1 MSKRRW
7 GEAVL
12 CMFVV
17 LIMVGSFSSN
27 AAAQM
32 STGFHGFFESSFVLR
47 DTTGIQNGFFD
58 QAEGVQ
64 QRNTLKF
71 DIDVDPNM
79 SWGPI
84 AVQKIHL
91 TFRGAYDS
99 IFDLRANE
107 YDIKDNMGA
116 SRFDYGLEDIRFEAD
131 LREAFID
138 ISYKGP
144 LGRGFFRPGRQI
156 VSWGEGMLETLNDV
170 INPPDNSFNL
180 FFQNPDDVKT
190 PLWMGRL
197 NYSLPSTM
205 TNLALNFDFL
215 LIPDI
220 RPTQFGPLDTL
231 ANSTSEGQL
240 EAPYAKILPFADNRG
255 VTKFRY
261 DVPTDN
267 NEYGAK
273 VSAQIGDRLNLS
285 FVYFRDVVN
294 EPGVV
299 MKDYKVGAIPVFPL
313 SLQPTPTTASL
324 TYNKQHVYGGFFSYQ
339 LLMFGMEAIVR
350 GEVSHY
356 TAYPISLPRS
366 EYITEKNAAGFP
378 VAQYTFEYRPV
389 TKTMLAIDKDLRLR
403 WLSKDLTKVSV
414 EWIHKTINEWDN
426 YLGESHYS
434 PYYEGTTLYWDNNN
448 VMGTNAS
455 HRNKMLRYDRRNMR
469 EQDVF
474 MLQIMTYWWASKLNP
489 MLIVAVNPGKH
500 GEGTTYMIKPSIK
513 WYITS
518 TLYTDL
524 KMQAFLGD
532 KDACYGFADGIETS
546 EVTLKL
552 GYEW

>member
-7 GEAVL
+7 GEAGLFV
-12 CMFVV
+12 FAIVV
-17 LIMVGSFSSN
+17 LMGIFSSN
-27 AAAQM
+27 AAAEM
-32 STGFHGFFESSFVLR
+32 DTSFHGFFESSFVLR

-58 QAEGVQ
+58 QTEGVQ

-71 DIDVDPNM
+71 DIDIDPKLN
-79 SWGPI
+79 WGSF
-84 AVQKIHL
+84 AVEKVHL

-107 YDIKDNMGA
+107 YNIKENLGA
-116 SRFDYGLEDIRFEAD
+116 SRFDYGLKDIRFESD

-138 ISYKGP
+138 FSYKGSI
-144 LGRGFFRPGRQI
+144 GRAFFRPGRQI

-197 NYSLPSTM
+197 NYSLPTM
-205 TNLALNFDFL
+205 ANLGLNFDLL

-220 RPTQFGPLDTL
+220 RPTQFGPLDT
-231 ANSTSEGQL
+231 ATTYNSEGQL
-240 EAPYAKILPFADNRG
+240 EAPYSKILPFADNSG
-255 VTKFRY
+255 IAKFRY
-261 DVPTDN
+261 NVPTDN

-273 VSAQIGDRLNLS
+273 VSAEIGDRLSLS

-294 EPGVV
+294 EPSVIV
-299 MKDYKVGAIPVFPL
+299 KDFRPN
-313 SLQPTPTTASL
+313 PTFFNLPFPTTAEMN
-324 TYNKQHVYGGFFSYQ
+324 YNKQHVYGAYFSYQ
-339 LLMFGMEAIVR
+339 LLTFGMEAIVR
-350 GEVSHY
+350 GEVSRY
-356 TAYPISLPRS
+356 TAYPIGLPRS
-366 EYITEKNAAGFP
+366 SYKTVMTAAGP
-378 VAQYTFEYRPV
+378 EQYTFEYHPV
-389 TKTMLAIDKDLRLR
+389 TKTMLAVDKDLRLR

-414 EWIHKTINEWDN
+414 EWIHKTINEWN
-426 YLGESHYS
+426 GYLSDPHYV
-434 PYYEGTTLYWDNNN
+434 PHYEGTTL
-448 VMGTNAS
+448 VTSPA
-455 HRNKMLRYDRRNMR
+455 KTLRYDRRNMR

-474 MLQIMTYWWASKLNP
+474 MLQFMTYWWASKLNP
-489 MLIVAVNPGKH
+489 MLVVGVNPGKH
-500 GEGTTYMIKPSIK
+500 GEGTTYLLKPSIK

-546 EVTLKL
+546 EATIKL

>member
-12 CMFVV
+12 CVFVA

-27 AAAQM
+27 AAAEM
-32 STGFHGFFESSFVLR
+32 SASFHGFFESGFVLR

-58 QAEGVQ
+58 QTEGVQ

-71 DIDVDPNM
+71 DIDIDPKMN
-79 SWGPI
+79 WGPF
-84 AVQKIHL
+84 AVEKVHL

-107 YDIKDNMGA
+107 YDIEENLGA
-116 SRFDYGLEDIRFEAD
+116 SRFDYGLKDIRFESD

-138 ISYKGP
+138 FTYKGS
-144 LGRGFFRPGRQI
+144 LGSGFFRPGRQI
-156 VSWGEGMLETLNDV
+156 VSWGEGMLETLLDV

-180 FFQNPDDVKT
+180 FFQSPDDVKT

-197 NYSLPSTM
+197 NYSLPT
-205 TNLALNFDFL
+205 TANLGLNFDFL

-220 RPTQFGPLDTL
+220 RPTQFGPLDTK
-231 ANSTSEGQL
+231 ANGTSEGQL
-240 EAPYAKILPFADNRG
+240 EAPYAKILPFADFRG
-255 VTKFRY
+255 IGAFRY
-261 DVPTDN
+261 NVPTDN

-273 VSAQIGDRLNLS
+273 VSAQIGDRLSLS
-285 FVYFRDVVN
+285 FVYFKDVVN
-294 EPGVV
+294 EPSVFL
-299 MKDYKVGAIPVFPL
+299 KNFVGPFPTIVEL
-313 SLQPTPTTASL
+313 N
-324 TYNKQHVYGGFFSYQ
+324 YNKQHVYGGFFSYQ
-339 LLMFGMEAIVR
+339 LLAFGSEAIIR
-350 GEVSHY
+350 GEISRY

-366 EYITEKNAAGFP
+366 SYIRTTDDAGGM
-378 VAQYTFEYRPV
+378 AIETYTYKPV
-389 TKTMLAIDKDLRLR
+389 TKTMLAIDKDMRLR

-414 EWIHKTINEWDN
+414 EWIHKTINEWES
-426 YLGESHYS
+426 YLGNTHYV
-434 PYYEGTTLYWDNNN
+434 PHYEGTTM
-448 VMGTNAS
+448 VTAP
-455 HRNKMLRYDRRNMR
+455 NKTLRYDRRNMR

-474 MLQIMTYWWASKLNP
+474 MLQVMTYWWASKLNP
-489 MLIVAVNPGKH
+489 LLVIGVNPGKH
-500 GEGTTYMIKPSIK
+500 GEGTSYLIKPSIK

-518 TLYTDL
+518 QLYTDL

-546 EVTLKL
+546 EVTVKL